1 MLNWEV
7 SESRVV
13 EWEIRDRKHKKANKS
28 LEALGASGEQEPQSY
43 PRPWGEG
50 GEVSIPTPVVI
61 PHFLPTVW
69 VGKGDSGG
77 QRKPPGRETKVG
89 AGVKLAH

>member
-28 LEALGASGEQEPQSY
+28 LWELVENRNLRVILAPGGREVTYLYTHSRSY
-43 PRPWGEG
+43 
-50 GEVSIPTPVVI
+50 ST
-61 PHFLPTVW
+61 LPAYCV
-69 VGKGDSGG
+69 GG
-77 QRKPPGRETKVG
+77 QRGFWWAEKAPRQRD
-89 AGVKLAH
+89 ASR